1 MKAGEALALIDE
13 LTEIAMGDTRA
24 TKRAGRE
31 RQNDL
36 ERAREICTK
45 LESAPGVPEL
55 VREKV
60 GSLSSWVKALSKG
73 IDGIEL
79 EAIFADQVAARD
91 RPTSD

>member
-13 LTEIAMGDTRA
+13 LTEIAMDDTRA

-55 VREKV
+55 VRERSV
-60 GSLSSWVKALSKG
+60 RFLLGSSVVQG
-73 IDGIEL
+73 H
-79 EAIFADQVAARD
+79 R
-91 RPTSD
+91 RY

>member
-13 LTEIAMGDTRA
+13 LTEIAMDDTRA

-45 LESAPGVPEL
+45 LESAPGAPEL

-60 GSLSSWVKALSKG
+60 GSLSSWVKRCPRASTVLSLKRYLP
-73 IDGIEL
+73 I
-79 EAIFADQVAARD
+79 RH
-91 RPTSD
+91 RCT